1 MIESLR
7 AKGMNNTTMRLK
19 GTFSKSKSN
28 FYPDYKNPSI
38 KSQYGLFPNDQQ
50 PILTENTQI

>member
-7 AKGMNNTTMRLK
+7 AKGMNSTTMRLK

-28 FYPDYKNPSI
+28 FYPDYKNPLI
-38 KSQYGLFPNDQQ
+38 QSQYGLSPNDQQ
-50 PILTENTQI
+50 TIMTENT

>member
-7 AKGMNNTTMRLK
+7 AKGMNSTTMRLK

-50 PILTENTQI
+50 PILTENT